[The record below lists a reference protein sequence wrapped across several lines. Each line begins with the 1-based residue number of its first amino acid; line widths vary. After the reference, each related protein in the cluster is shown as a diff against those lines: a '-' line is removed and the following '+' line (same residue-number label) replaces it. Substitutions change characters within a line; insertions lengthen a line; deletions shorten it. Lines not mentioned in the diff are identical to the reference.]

1 MAAPQTGRH
10 FDLIRRLFSLKE
22 PLNPSILE
30 DVFPSLELTGDV
42 AELYRLRSER
52 LYVAAGRGVS
62 ALGVVGRVWLMN
74 KKPGTLAIVK
84 RIIVT
89 TQVGAAINV
98 NMTTAGLPADFA
110 GGQSNAE
117 GADSRDGTGVPGT
130 TPGADVSVAND
141 TAGAPA
147 VGAIR
152 AFTGLGPLFF
162 DTWYVLQPNYALV
175 VASDAAGANN
185 DVMATFI
192 GYTRQAEPSEL
203 AAR

>member
-1 MAAPQTGRH
+1 LEFRNIW
-10 FDLIRRLFSLKE
+10 IR
-22 PLNPSILE
+22 
-30 DVFPSLELTGDV
+30 
-42 AELYRLRSER
+42 
-52 LYVAAGRGVS
+52 
-62 ALGVVGRVWLMN
+62 
-74 KKPGTLAIVK
+74 TLAIVK

-89 TQVGAAINV
+89 SQTAQAINV
-98 NMTTAGLPADFA
+98 NMTTAGLPADGA

-117 GADSRDGTGVPGT
+117 GADSRDGTGTPGT

-152 AFTGLGPLFF
+152 AFTGVGPLFF

-175 VASDAAGANN
+175 VAGDAGGANN
-185 DVMATFI
+185 DIMATFI